1 VSFTMPMDPT
11 QSDPNRV
18 AILHPAQVH
27 KRTTSSVGMI
37 IFLGSWAVMFASL
50 FFGYGMHRAA
60 SVSWPP
66 PGFEP
71 LPLLVPG
78 INTILII
85 VSSVFLYVAGRQ
97 FRQGD
102 GRLSNRWLSGTMLL
116 GAVFLA
122 LQLSVWTALWQSGMT
137 LRSGGFASYFYLLTV
152 FHALHVVVGLG
163 LLGWVGLMQ
172 RRVSAA
178 VKQPVRLRL
187 ATMFWHFVGVAWVLT
202 YTFVYVL

>member
-1 VSFTMPMDPT
+1 MPIDAIE
-11 QSDPNRV
+11 SDPNRV
-18 AILHPAQVH
+18 AILRPEQVH
-27 KRTTSSVGMI
+27 TRTTSSVGMI

-50 FFGYGMHRAA
+50 FFGLGIHRAA

-78 INTILII
+78 INTLLII
-85 VSSVFLYVAGRQ
+85 LSSVFLHVAGQQ
-97 FRQGD
+97 FRRGN
-102 GRLSNRWLSGTMLL
+102 GRLSNRWLSGTILL
-116 GAVFLA
+116 GVVFLA
-122 LQLSVWTALWQSGMT
+122 LQLSVWTVLWQSGMT
-137 LRSGGFASYFYLLTV
+137 LRSGGFAAYFYLLTV
-152 FHALHVVVGLG
+152 FHALHVIVGLG